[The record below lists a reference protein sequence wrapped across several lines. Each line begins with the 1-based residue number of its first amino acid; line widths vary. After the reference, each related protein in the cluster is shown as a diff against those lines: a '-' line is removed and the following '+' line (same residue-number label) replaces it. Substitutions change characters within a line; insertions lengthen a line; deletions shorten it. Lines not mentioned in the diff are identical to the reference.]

1 MTSVIEVMN
10 VSKKFEKK
18 QVLSNVSFK
27 VQPGEIIG
35 LIGQNGAGKST
46 LIKLLLGLA
55 QPSSGQITVF
65 GTHPTDKAIK
75 DHVGVMFQDSFGISR
90 IKGNELIKLVCSYY
104 SHPLSFENMVAL
116 ADLGNDLTTMVSKLS
131 GGQRRKL
138 NFALAMA
145 GNPDLLFLDEPTA
158 GMDTNSRYDF
168 WQQVQS
174 LAKSGKTIIVTSHYL
189 AEIEDVATRILF
201 LKDHHFIYD
210 GALNELQKEF
220 TRIIVEFDSDLS
232 EPELMKQLPS
242 GELDSHLQDHYVF
255 LTDDEDQLLTEL
267 SPQMARVKN
276 VRVTQRS
283 LDQIFREVT
292 KGMEVQ

>member
-104 SHPLSFENMVAL
+104 SHPLSFENMV
-116 ADLGNDLTTMVSKLS
+116 
-131 GGQRRKL
+131 
-138 NFALAMA
+138 ALAMA